1 METPIKEELVKF
13 IVSRIR
19 SFEKNPL
26 RFGKPSRFRRET
38 YIVMAE
44 AGV

>member
-1 METPIKEELVKF
+1 METPKKEELVKF

-26 RFGKPSRFRRET
+26 RLGIPRRFKREM
-38 YIVMAE
+38 YIIMAE